1 MDIKR
6 TNVLLVE
13 DDPAICRLIRRILSR
28 PGQNLRCTLKTAST
42 VSNAIDQLRKRRF
55 DNVLLDLG
63 LSGGNGLETVD
74 RIRTSSPD
82 VPIIVLTATT
92 DKEVQVEAIKRGADD
107 YLIKGKALWASLAE
121 HIHNA
126 IQHKKAIE
134 ALRYSCDYFESI
146 VQNAPCAIICISAR
160 GRIVE
165 FNTCAQDL
173 WRQRRKEII
182 GKSFLE
188 TCIGQGDRFNMYVNL
203 RKVLAGQSV
212 KRTKTVIMH
221 ADGRR
226 DFLLWDFSPMRNGA
240 EAISGVIA
248 IARESTGAMVKI
260 DNRLSALELAS
271 NPDFDDTVEMVM
283 NSLTAILEKIEEINS
298 RAYPDTLK
306 RLAEELCRLE
316 NTRGPLQPGKGAAM
330 KRLVLSLITASSDK
344 SSEQPAKR
352 AIPCSSGSLQSQ
364 P

>member
-6 TNVLLVE
+6 TSVLLVE
-13 DDPAICRLIRRILSR
+13 DDPAVCRLIRRILSGA
-28 PGQNLRCTLKTAST
+28 GQNFRCTLKTAST

-63 LSGGNGLETVD
+63 VSGGNGLETVN

-82 VPIIVLTATT
+82 VPIIVLTAPT

-121 HIHNA
+121 HIHYA

-165 FNTCAQDL
+165 FNTCAQAL
-173 WRQRRKEII
+173 WGQRREEII

-188 TCIGQGDRFNMYVNL
+188 TCIGRGDRFNVYVNL

-212 KRTKTVIMH
+212 KRTKTLIMH

-226 DFLLWDFSPMRNGA
+226 DFVLWDFSPMRNGA

-248 IARESTGAMVKI
+248 TARESTGAMAKI
-260 DNRLSALELAS
+260 DNRLSALRLAF
-271 NPDFDDTVEMVM
+271 NPGFNNAVGNILT
-283 NSLTAILEKIEEINS
+283 SLTAILQKIEKLNS
-298 RAYPDTLK
+298 RADPDTLK
-306 RLAEELCRLE
+306 HLADNMLSVNCRDKQIPS
-316 NTRGPLQPGKGAAM
+316 RKAAAIE
-330 KRLVLSLITASSDK
+330 RLVLSLITGGQ
-344 SSEQPAKR
+344 E
-352 AIPCSSGSLQSQ
+352 IP
-364 P
+364 